1 MAIHINI
8 FTNFN
13 GINTTFIL
21 SSSVMDRVVPAVGI
35 YANFINNVIRM
46 PLNIFAAFW
55 LVKRVGRR
63 PLLVWSALILSICN
77 YLIAI
82 GYFTNSL
89 LEIFLINLLFSIVF
103 GFMYNPVMLTYP
115 AEIIPA
121 GEYII
126 ANVFNQ
132 ASMAI
137 TLLLPPIIL
146 KLMD

>member
-77 YLIAI
+77 YLISI

-103 GFMYNPVMLTYP
+103 GIMYNPVMLTYP

>member
-1 MAIHINI
+1 MTVVTGI
-8 FTNFN
+8 F
-13 GINTTFIL
+13 L
-21 SSSVMDRVVPAVGI
+21 V
-35 YANFINNVIRM
+35 NNVIRM

-103 GFMYNPVMLTYP
+103 GIMYNPVMLTYP

>member
-103 GFMYNPVMLTYP
+103 GIMYNPVMLTYP

>member
-89 LEIFLINLLFSIVF
+89 LEIFLINLLFSIIF
-103 GFMYNPVMLTYP
+103 GIMYNPVMLTYP

>member
-103 GFMYNPVMLTYP
+103 GIMYNPVMLTYP

-146 KLMD
+146 KLMV

>member
-35 YANFINNVIRM
+35 YANFINNAIRI
-46 PLNIFAAFW
+46 PLNVFAAFW

-63 PLLVWSALILSICN
+63 PLLVLSALILSICN
-77 YLIAI
+77 YAIAI

-89 LEIFLINLLFSIVF
+89 LEIFLINLFFSIVF
-103 GFMYNPVMLTYP
+103 GIMYNPVMLTYP

-132 ASMAI
+132 AAMAI
-137 TLLLPPIIL
+137 TLLVSPIIL
-146 KLMD
+146 QMMD